1 MAFDQIAYNDEYN
14 RQNYDRIVLRIPK
27 GKKAVLQ
34 AYAEKNGI
42 SVNALIAQ
50 AIEEYTGIPLTKD

>member
-14 RQNYDRIVLRIPK
+14 RQNYDRIGLRIPK